1 MIKVTIGMEDDA
13 YAEYKAYADTVGVPV
28 QRVLTEAIEDFR
40 ETSLAAR
47 MDSMAANIFRGTIV
61 DDLSG
66 IVETALE
73 PQDEQERRLR

>member
-1 MIKVTIGMEDDA
+1 MITVTFGLDEDTYGDF
-13 YAEYKAYADTVGVPV
+13 KAYSDAVGVPM
-28 QRVLTEAIEDFR
+28 QRVLVEAVEDFR

-47 MDSMAANIFRGTIV
+47 MDSMAANIFRDTIV